1 MTNTILGH
9 DDHSWISGCD
19 GDDIDDD
26 NGDYSETEILHQ
38 EMKGAGA
45 SEAGGQTKEGPLS
58 KRYFQTSK
66 IAQNRT
72 KSPVPIVID
81 VFGVTAPYGNPYGS
95 KIAIVWL
102 FFVIF

>member
-1 MTNTILGH
+1 MEFFIKA
-9 DDHSWISGCD
+9 
-19 GDDIDDD
+19 
-26 NGDYSETEILHQ
+26 
-38 EMKGAGA
+38 KGAGA

-81 VFGVTAPYGNPYGS
+81 VFGVTAPYGNPYDS

-102 FFVIF
+102 FFLSFFDLFGHIFSCCDPVYA